1 MISSLESARP
11 HHWEALR
18 RDLRAGD
25 WVAPVSDEADVLP
38 GGELSFVFRRGG
50 EIAVATGRWGLVT
63 RETLRAGLPAALR
76 ARTALI
82 RDDELGKL
90 QVRSAWQ
97 GAQQCLVPVA
107 ALQVPDHRNPDGDP
121 WSTRISRRDEG
132 PLYLAGLWSSWADE
146 NGVRRL
152 SVGLLTVDATGHP
165 LMGNYGPPGK
175 PRRMPVILPRGLG
188 RAWLLAQGEE
198 RAAFLRPLPAAQL
211 SAVCVEKGG
220 DALPAA
226 TTPEVVWPPA
236 PSTEVRRQSLLLV
249 DDEPSNLQLLRLS
262 LQADYHLI
270 FATEGGRAIE
280 LARERRPDLILL
292 DLMMPGVDGYAV
304 CEALKA
310 DPGTAHI
317 PIVFC
322 TAVHDG
328 DAEAKALRLGAADYI
343 TKPFYPHVVAA
354 RVRTHMATLGMLAA
368 QQSSLRQLQ
377 RLCDAAAMRAN
388 VSTSHIQRMS
398 QTAHEIAL
406 EAGARA
412 DWCAMLQSSA
422 PLHDLGIV
430 AVPDAVL
437 RKPGPLDPDEWT
449 VMRAHPL
456 LGAQLIGD
464 DPSDVLGMARDIAL
478 CHHERWDGT
487 GYPSGLAGEQIP
499 LAARIV
505 AIADTFDAMTS
516 SRPYRRAMSE
526 EEAAAHIR
534 AGAGA
539 AFEPRLV
546 EAFSRALPRILRM
559 RQRWVYEVEGAYR
572 DEIAAP
578 ATLEAADAQDRR

>member
-25 WVAPVSDEADVLP
+25 WTFPEAGTAPVLP
-38 GGELSFVFRRGG
+38 GGELSFVVRRGS
-50 EIAVATGRWGLVT
+50 EIAIAAGRWGLVT

-90 QVRSAWQ
+90 AVRSAWQ

-107 ALQVPDHRNPDGDP
+107 ALHVPDHRNPEGEP
-121 WSTRISRRDEG
+121 WLTRIARRDDG
-132 PLYLAGLWSSWADE
+132 PLYLAGLWNSWADE

-152 SVGLLTVDATGHP
+152 SVGLLTVDAAGHP
-165 LMGNYGPPGK
+165 LMGNYGLPGK
-175 PRRMPVILPRGLG
+175 PRRMPVVLPRGLG

-211 SAVCVEKGG
+211 SAICMEKGG
-220 DALPAA
+220 AAHDGPAVPDAALP
-226 TTPEVVWPPA
+226 PP
-236 PSTEVRRQSLLLV
+236 PEVRRQSLLLV

-270 FATEGGRAIE
+270 FATGGGRAIE

-310 DPGTAHI
+310 DPATAHI

-328 DAEAKALRLGAADYI
+328 DAEAKALCLGAADYI

-354 RVRTHMATLGMLAA
+354 RVRTHLAALGMLAA

-437 RKPGPLDPDEWT
+437 RKPGPLDADEWT

-505 AIADTFDAMTS
+505 AIADSFDAMTS
-516 SRPYRRAMSE
+516 PRPYREALS
-526 EEAAAHIR
+526 EEAAVAQIR
-534 AGAGA
+534 AGAGT

-546 EAFSRALPRILRM
+546 DAFLRALPRILRM
-559 RQRWVYEVEGAYR
+559 RQRWVREVEGLAGGGAR
-572 DEIAAP
+572 F
-578 ATLEAADAQDRR
+578 ADVKDGVDLR

>member
-25 WVAPVSDEADVLP
+25 WVLPEAADAPVVP
-38 GGELSFVFRRGG
+38 GDELSFVFRRGG
-50 EIAVATGRWGLVT
+50 EIVMANGRWGLVT
-63 RETLRAGLPAALR
+63 RETQRGGLAAAMR

-82 RDDELGKL
+82 RDDEVGKAA
-90 QVRSAWQ
+90 VRSVWQ
-97 GAQQCLVPVA
+97 GAQQCLVPVS
-107 ALQVPDHRNPDGDP
+107 ALQVPDHRNAGGEP
-121 WSTRISRRDEG
+121 WATRIGRRDDG

-146 NGVRRL
+146 SGVRRL
-152 SVGLLTVDATGHP
+152 SVGLLTVDAVGHP

-198 RAAFLRPLPAAQL
+198 RAAFLRPMPAAQL
-211 SAVCVEKGG
+211 SAVSLDQGVGATVS
-220 DALPAA
+220 DAPAS
-226 TTPEVVWPPA
+226 PVVRDA
-236 PSTEVRRQSLLLV
+236 ADARRQSLLLV

-270 FATEGGRAIE
+270 FATDGQRAVE
-280 LARERRPDLILL
+280 LARERRPDLVLL
-292 DLMMPGVDGYAV
+292 DLMMPGMDGYAV
-304 CEALKA
+304 CEALKTDA
-310 DPGTAHI
+310 ATRHI
-317 PIVFC
+317 PIIFC

-354 RVRTHMATLGMLAA
+354 RVRTHLAALGMLAA

-437 RKPGPLDPDEWT
+437 RKPGPLDADEWT

-505 AIADTFDAMTS
+505 AIADCFDAMTS
-516 SRPYRRAMSE
+516 PRPYRVALSE
-526 EEAAAHIR
+526 DDAAAHIR
-534 AGAGA
+534 AGAGT

-546 EAFSRALPRILRM
+546 DAFVRALPRILRM
-559 RQRWVYEVEGAYR
+559 RQRWVREVVGT
-572 DEIAAP
+572 P
-578 ATLEAADAQDRR
+578 EAALVAVETGTADARR